1 MPQHQLA
8 YIYPIL
14 LTHLCEKSYNIR
26 RAYNI
31 SINCINEPKFF
42 EGVQHLGRVFV
53 AARIFE
59 GGVQFLFQ
67 DAKKMAQIVGVGL
80 DFATVFLTRENVIV
94 VEAIGQW
101 EWTRLWEN
109 LEENLFE
116 SPISKSKI
124 GKCQLS
130 WKRCHLSI

>member
-26 RAYNI
+26 GAYNI

-42 EGVQHLGRVFV
+42 KGVQHLGRVIV

-59 GGVQFLFQ
+59 GGVQFLFE
-67 DAKKMAQIVGVGL
+67 DTKKMAQIVGVGL
-80 DFATVFLTRENVIV
+80 DFATVFLT
-94 VEAIGQW
+94 
-101 EWTRLWEN
+101 
-109 LEENLFE
+109 
-116 SPISKSKI
+116 
-124 GKCQLS
+124 
-130 WKRCHLSI
+130 